1 MNSYDGLCAGR
12 VSKALRKVPELI
24 REFLLF
30 GGCPSASHSIVI
42 STNSRTTKDAHRRR
56 CVMIVVSGLLFIP
69 VILGISFSDLR
80 TFDIYRSYA
89 LSAVVSGEA
98 RALAEALA

>member
-1 MNSYDGLCAGR
+1 
-12 VSKALRKVPELI
+12 
-24 REFLLF
+24 
-30 GGCPSASHSIVI
+30 
-42 STNSRTTKDAHRRR
+42 
-56 CVMIVVSGLLFIP
+56 MIVVSDLLFIP